1 MPKPKIR
8 LIKKKQKTITFRVSG
23 GNGLTKYV
31 TRYDR
36 LDLGVPVEVGHLA
49 VTTSSGHVSLSVVP
63 GGLYRVKVWI
73 ISGRNISSAPNETTY
88 RANSSGMY
96 CSIVN

>member
-1 MPKPKIR
+1 MMMMR
-8 LIKKKQKTITFRVSG
+8 LGKKTLIINISG
-23 GNGLTKYV
+23 GTGQRKYV

-36 LDLGVPVEVGHLA
+36 LDLAVPVEVGYVA
-49 VTTSSGHVSLSVVP
+49 VLTSGSDTNKKVSLSVVP

-73 ISGRNISSAPNETTY
+73 ISGQHISSAPNETTY
-88 RANSSGMY
+88 RAKSSGMY